1 MAKSLEL
8 RLVHS
13 GGNFTFAVEGE
24 YLPRWEPVYRF
35 NANPPEVVEMRQT
48 WEFRQC
54 KLVASS
60 VSALWTGSGAT
71 IATLNTLLSTRGTGH
86 PTSASLVANP
96 SGTPSTLI
104 TLGPSDY
111 EQFTIE
117 AEGEADAAT
126 PRTSW
131 RLSAAFTIRISAVK
145 KNAHSTTGMVG
156 FDQTVSITYPDG
168 LKRVEWRTT
177 VTTKEGTSA
186 LTKATTYGALDVGNY
201 GSTYWYVTGASGDG
215 VDVEYTDA
223 DEVNSRTP
231 TVCTAVSV
239 LQETGVDLGTSSASG
254 SLTAPVYSVT
264 TNTTA
269 KETITTYFA
278 EARGANAESWVLSKR
293 PGGSLSSSVV
303 VSEPS
308 SRLYRGTWEK
318 RTQRTD
324 PQSGDTSTTEVRV
337 VVSGGGRAIDF
348 EPVAGDFEPVMF
360 EGAMLPWQ
368 ATVSV
373 TVERTGGSG
382 LLSEL
387 RLPGP
392 PGEPWVLIRGES
404 EEGDPYKVLAERGT
418 DSAQDK
424 WKREARLVFRA
435 PRPPEKP
442 VAEAIA
448 SAQPIASHLYT
459 GQVT

>member
-24 YLPRWEPVYRF
+24 YLPRWEPVYRL

-71 IATLNTLLSTRGTGH
+71 ISTLNTLLGTRGTGH
-86 PTSASLVANP
+86 PTSAALVADP
-96 SGTPSTLI
+96 SGTPSILI
-104 TLGPSDY
+104 TLGPSTY

-117 AEGEADAAT
+117 AEGETDGAT
-126 PRTSW
+126 PHTSW

-145 KNAHSTTGMVG
+145 KNADSTTGIVG
-156 FDQTVSITYPDG
+156 FEQTVSVSYPDG
-168 LKRVEWRTT
+168 LQRIEWDTRI
-177 VTTKEGTSA
+177 TTKETVSA
-186 LTKATTYGALDVGNY
+186 VTKAQTYAALDVANY

-215 VDVEYTDA
+215 LDYVYEDA

-231 TVCTAVSV
+231 TVCRALSV
-239 LQETGVDLGTSSASG
+239 LQESGVDLGTSSASG
-254 SLTAPVYSVT
+254 SLTSPVYSVT

-278 EARGANAESWVLSKR
+278 EARGANAESWVLSKK
-293 PGGSLSSSVV
+293 PGGSLASSVV

-308 SRLYRGTWEK
+308 SRTYRGTWEK

-324 PQSGDTSTTEVRV
+324 PATGDTATTETRIE
-337 VVSGGGRAIDF
+337 VSGGGRVVDF
-348 EPVAGDFEPVMF
+348 EPVAGDYEPVMF
-360 EGAMLPWQ
+360 EGAMQPWQ
-368 ATVSV
+368 ATITV

-382 LLSEL
+382 KLSEL
-387 RLPGP
+387 RLPGA
-392 PGEPWVLIRGES
+392 PGEPWVLIRSES
-404 EEGDPYKVLAERGT
+404 SEGDPYRVLDGQAT
-418 DSAQDK
+418 DTAQSR
-424 WKREARLVFRA
+424 WRREARLVFRA
-435 PRPPEKP
+435 PKPPDNPIAETVASKP
-442 VAEAIA
+442 PV
-448 SAQPIASHLYT
+448 ASHLYT